1 MIERFFEYLLNK
13 LYWEYRKKNNLP
25 FGNYNPEPIIKFGG
39 FDLEQPY
46 WNHTKEQVEVRRGWH
61 EREPLLK
68 MGDIPI
74 YTQTIY
80 FNKLFLH
87 KQMGLQV
94 FFESKEEFAKY
105 FNFES
110 LVEVIPHE
118 LAHAILTNTNPAS
131 QKVNGGHGKEHDELT
146 EELQGL
152 LRTFPEY
159 QELKKLWNVK

>member
-1 MIERFFEYLLNK
+1 MIERFFECLLNK

-25 FGNYNPEPIIKFGG
+25 FGNLEIEPVIKFGG

-46 WNHTKEQVEVRRGWH
+46 WNEEKKRVEVRRGWH

-68 MGDIPI
+68 MGDIPV
-74 YTQTIY
+74 YTQIIY
-80 FNKLFLH
+80 LNKLFLH

-94 FFESKEEFAKY
+94 FFESKEEFAQY

-131 QKVNGGHGKEHDELT
+131 QKVNGGHGKEHDKLT
-146 EELQGL
+146 EELQKL
-152 LRTFPEY
+152 LRTFSEY